1 MKQCWRWFG
10 PEDSVKLSDLHQVGV
25 EGIVTAIHAIPPGKA
40 WGAQAIVDRQSILS
54 AGGYRWDV
62 VESLPVSEEIKT
74 QTGLM
79 SSHIAAYKTSLRALA
94 QANIETVCYNFMP
107 ILDWTRTSLRA
118 PQSHGGAAMLF
129 DLTDF
134 AVFDLHILERR
145 GAAEDYVDALRA
157 AAFER
162 FSQMSGGDKTILQRN
177 ITAGLPGANDSWSL
191 ADVRRLLNSY
201 KGITTERLR
210 ANLVDFLS
218 EVAPLAETLGMR
230 LCCHPDDPP
239 FSLLGLPRVMSS
251 SADYSAVL
259 NAVDLPANGATL
271 CTGSLGVSPSFDGP
285 EFVKKHGPRIHF
297 AHLRNTKRLASL
309 MSDKPNF
316 FEAPHLDGDTDMVGT
331 VHALMV
337 EQDRRKAEGRADW
350 QIPMRPDHGQEL
362 LSDLGGHSTPGYP
375 LIGRMRGLAE
385 LRGIMAA
392 YRPSLGTQ
400 NCGEY

>member
-79 SSHIAAYKTSLRALA
+79 SGHIAAYKTSLRALA

-239 FSLLGLPRVMSS
+239 FSLLGLPR
-251 SADYSAVL
+251 
-259 NAVDLPANGATL
+259 
-271 CTGSLGVSPSFDGP
+271 
-285 EFVKKHGPRIHF
+285 E
-297 AHLRNTKRLASL
+297 
-309 MSDKPNF
+309 
-316 FEAPHLDGDTDMVGT
+316 
-331 VHALMV
+331 
-337 EQDRRKAEGRADW
+337 
-350 QIPMRPDHGQEL
+350 
-362 LSDLGGHSTPGYP
+362 
-375 LIGRMRGLAE
+375 
-385 LRGIMAA
+385 
-392 YRPSLGTQ
+392 
-400 NCGEY
+400 